1 MTIAR
6 NAKDILLKHLAVTM
20 GEVGLAWMGV
30 QGVQVIAAI
39 PTELD
44 EVDIRSGFID
54 VGFTLADGTLLH
66 IEFQTTLEP
75 NLYRFLLYD
84 ARLTATYCKPVRTV
98 VLYTQDVHDAPT
110 ALDAG
115 GLQYRLEN
123 VYLRDRDG
131 LAALRRLQQRVA
143 HDDFGPQDRMDLAF
157 LPFMAHPGSSDGDV
171 LTQTVNLAL
180 SLKNRSE
187 QDYAA
192 ALILG
197 LSGRVL
203 SEEDQK
209 RLKEALRMT
218 DLVKEMLDETDQ
230 KARQE
235 GIEQGIERGI
245 ERGKEQVARNLLGKG
260 MDVADVQEAT
270 GLSLERVEELKKAAH
285 RAKLD
290 RK

>member
-1 MTIAR
+1 MAIPH

-30 QGVQVIAAI
+30 EGVQVIEAI

-54 VGFTLADGTLLH
+54 VGFTLADSTLLH

-84 ARLTATYCKPVRTV
+84 ARLTTTYRNPVQTV
-98 VLYTQDVHDAPT
+98 VLYTQDVRQAPT
-110 ALDAG
+110 ELDAA
-115 GLQYRLEN
+115 GLQYRVRN

-131 LAALRRLQQRVA
+131 LAALKRLKQRVA
-143 HDDFGPQDRMDLAF
+143 NGDFGPVDRMDLAF
-157 LPFMAHPGSSDGDV
+157 LPFMAHPGLSDGDV

-180 SLKNRSE
+180 GLTNRTE

-197 LSGRVL
+197 LSSRVL
-203 SEEDQK
+203 SKADQE

-235 GIEQGIERGI
+235 GLEQGIAQ
-245 ERGKEQVARNLLGKG
+245 GKEQVARNLLSKG
-260 MDVADVQEAT
+260 MDMADVQEAT
-270 GLSLERVEELKKAAH
+270 GLSPERVEEL
-285 RAKLD
+285 
-290 RK
+290 RKQVH